1 MLRAYL
7 AIGLVIAVIG
17 LTLSGADDDIPWFG
31 GGDSPNP
38 STCDLLAA
46 EPCTWTSREGQWS
59 ASLQAGEAREQ
70 GVEYHFEL
78 TAPVNPERFLA
89 VLRGESM
96 YMGEYPVPLVEE
108 SEGQY
113 TATFV
118 APFCAT
124 GTEMIWRV
132 ELQSGQERLETGDE
146 RFTFN
151 AIK

>member
-7 AIGLVIAVIG
+7 AIGLVIAVIAMTVFG
-17 LTLSGADDDIPWFG
+17 SDDDVPWFG
-31 GGDSPNP
+31 GGESSSR
-38 STCDLLAA
+38 STCDLLGA

-59 ASLQAGEAREQ
+59 ASLEAGEAGEQ

-78 TAPVNPERFLA
+78 TAPVEPERFLA

-108 SEGQY
+108 SDGQY
-113 TATFV
+113 AATFT

-132 ELQSGQERLETGDE
+132 ELQSGGERMEINGK
-146 RFTFN
+146 RMTFN
-151 AIK
+151 AVE

>member
-7 AIGLVIAVIG
+7 AIGLLIGVIAITVFN
-17 LTLSGADDDIPWFG
+17 SGDDTPWFG
-31 GGDSPNP
+31 GGES
-38 STCDLLAA
+38 SGRSSCDLLTG
-46 EPCTWTSREGQWS
+46 PCTWSTREGQWS
-59 ASLQAGEAREQ
+59 AALEAGDAGEQ

-78 TAPVNPERFLA
+78 TAPVEPERFLA

-96 YMGEYPVPLVEE
+96 YMGEYPVPLTEE
-108 SEGQY
+108 EDGQY
-113 TATFV
+113 SATFT

-132 ELQSGQERLETGDE
+132 ELRSGQESLKAGEKRL
-146 RFTFN
+146 TFN